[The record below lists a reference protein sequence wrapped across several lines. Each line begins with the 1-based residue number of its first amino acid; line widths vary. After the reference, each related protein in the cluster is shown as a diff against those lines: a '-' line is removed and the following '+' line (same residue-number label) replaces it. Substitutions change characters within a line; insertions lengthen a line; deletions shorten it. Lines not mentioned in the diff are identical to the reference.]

1 MNTEDFIAVGRENS
15 RNFSVLDWAFSW
27 QEPAPDR
34 RSTANRT
41 LGSCEK
47 ITNRR
52 RNRLRHQSRCIVFNG
67 GAGGSA
73 SMRVSESF
81 FHSFSRS
88 RLGK

>member
-1 MNTEDFIAVGRENS
+1 MNIEDFIAAGGENS
-15 RNFSVLDWAFSW
+15 RNFSVLDQSFSW

-73 SMRVSESF
+73 WIARFGEF
-81 FHSFSRS
+81 FSQLLAVAAR
-88 RLGK
+88 